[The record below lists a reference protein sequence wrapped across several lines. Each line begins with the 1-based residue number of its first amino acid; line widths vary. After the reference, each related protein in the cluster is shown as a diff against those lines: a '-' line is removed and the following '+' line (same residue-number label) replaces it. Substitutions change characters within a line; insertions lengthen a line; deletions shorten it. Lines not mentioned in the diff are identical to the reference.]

1 MWRVRNPV
9 EIAFG
14 AGAFEQLGAAVR
26 GRPYALVTYTDVQ
39 PFDGLVRRAA
49 ALAGEPAV
57 LIRNV
62 PPNPDFQSL
71 TESCRALAT
80 AAVRPALVVAI
91 GGGSVLDAAKV
102 LAASGGDFT
111 RVRAH
116 LENGAARGLAPLP
129 IIAVPTTA
137 GTGSEV
143 TCWATVWDKDARRKH
158 SLTHD
163 GLYPERALIDPL
175 LTLGTPRSVTV
186 AAGLDALSHALE
198 SLWNVNA
205 NPVSAALAVDAAR
218 TVLETLPSLADDLAS
233 PDLRLRMMRA
243 ATLAGLAF
251 SNTKTA
257 LAHSLSYHFTLNHG
271 VPHGIAC
278 SFSLP
283 MVMKSAVGCDPACDA
298 ALRAIFGPDLVA
310 APARLSDFLARL
322 GVSTRAEDHGIASGE
337 WQRLIDD
344 ALAGERGRHIHG
356 RRDPLLEAAEGT
368 SSESHGNDIRKR
380 TRNPRRRTP

>member
-1 MWRVRNPV
+1 MWRYRNPV

-26 GRPYALVTYTDVQ
+26 GRPYALVTYGDAE

-62 PPNPDFQSL
+62 PPNPDFRSL

-80 AAVRPALVVAI
+80 AAARPALVVAI

-102 LAASGGDFT
+102 LAASGGDFA

-129 IIAVPTTA
+129 IVAVPTTA

-163 GLYPERALIDPL
+163 GLYPEHALIDPL
-175 LTLGTPRSVTV
+175 LTLGTPRGVTV

-218 TVLETLPSLADDLAS
+218 TVLETLPALAADLAS
-233 PDLRLRMMRA
+233 AGLRLSMMRA

-283 MVMKSAVGCDPACDA
+283 LVMKSALGCDPGCDA
-298 ALRAIFGPDLVA
+298 ALKAIFGPDLAA
-310 APARLSDFLARL
+310 APARLGDFLARL
-322 GVSTRAEDHGIASGE
+322 GVSTRAEDHGIAAGE

-344 ALAGERGRHIHG
+344 ALAGERGRNFLG
-356 RRDPLLEAAEGT
+356 RREALLAAAE
-368 SSESHGNDIRKR
+368 
-380 TRNPRRRTP
+380 

>member
-1 MWRVRNPV
+1 MWRFRNPV

-14 AGAFEQLGAAVR
+14 AGAFEQLGTAVR
-26 GRPYALVTYTDVQ
+26 GRPYALVTYADVQ

-163 GLYPERALIDPL
+163 ALYPERALIDPL

-310 APARLSDFLARL
+310 APARLSDFLVRL

-344 ALAGERGRHIHG
+344 ALAGERGKNLLG
-356 RRDPLLEAAEGT
+356 RREALLEAAE
-368 SSESHGNDIRKR
+368 
-380 TRNPRRRTP
+380 

>member
-1 MWRVRNPV
+1 MWRYRNPV

-14 AGAFEQLGAAVR
+14 AGAFEHLGAAVR
-26 GRPYALVTYTDVQ
+26 GRPYALVTYGDAE
-39 PFDGLVRRAA
+39 PFDGLARRAA

-57 LIRNV
+57 LVRNV

-71 TESCRALAT
+71 AQSCRALAS

-102 LAASGGDFT
+102 LAASSGDFA

-116 LENGAARGLAPLP
+116 FENGAARGLAPLP

-143 TCWATVWDKDARRKH
+143 TCWATVWDKEAHRKH
-158 SLTHD
+158 SLTHE

-175 LTLGTPRSVTV
+175 LTLGAPRAVTV

-205 NPVSAALAVDAAR
+205 NPVSGALAVSAAR
-218 TVLETLPSLADDLAS
+218 AVLETLPALAGDLAS
-233 PDLRLRMMRA
+233 LELRTRMMRA

-257 LAHSLSYHFTLNHG
+257 LAHSLSYHFTLHHG

-283 MVMKSAVGCDPACDA
+283 LVMRSALGCDPACDA
-298 ALRAIFGPDLVA
+298 ALKEIFGADLAA
-310 APARLSDFLARL
+310 APDRLAEFLGNL

-337 WQRLIDD
+337 WRRLVDD
-344 ALAGERGRHIHG
+344 ALAGERGKNFLG
-356 RRDPLLEAAEGT
+356 RRDALLAAT
-368 SSESHGNDIRKR
+368 
-380 TRNPRRRTP
+380 

>member
-1 MWRVRNPV
+1 MWRYRNPV
-9 EIAFG
+9 EISFG

-26 GRPYALVTYTDVQ
+26 GRPYALVTYGDAE

-71 TESCRALAT
+71 AESCRALAT
-80 AAVRPALVVAI
+80 AAARPALVVAI

-102 LAASGGDFT
+102 LAASGGDFA

-129 IIAVPTTA
+129 IVAVPTTA

-175 LTLGTPRSVTV
+175 LTLGTPR
-186 AAGLDALSHALE
+186 
-198 SLWNVNA
+198 
-205 NPVSAALAVDAAR
+205 AR
-218 TVLETLPSLADDLAS
+218 
-233 PDLRLRMMRA
+233 
-243 ATLAGLAF
+243 
-251 SNTKTA
+251 
-257 LAHSLSYHFTLNHG
+257 
-271 VPHGIAC
+271 
-278 SFSLP
+278 
-283 MVMKSAVGCDPACDA
+283 
-298 ALRAIFGPDLVA
+298 
-310 APARLSDFLARL
+310 
-322 GVSTRAEDHGIASGE
+322 
-337 WQRLIDD
+337 
-344 ALAGERGRHIHG
+344 
-356 RRDPLLEAAEGT
+356 
-368 SSESHGNDIRKR
+368 
-380 TRNPRRRTP
+380 

>member
-1 MWRVRNPV
+1 MWRYRNPV
-9 EIAFG
+9 EITFG
-14 AGAFEQLGAAVR
+14 ARAFEQLGAAVG
-26 GRPYALVTYTDVQ
+26 GRPYALVTYGEAA

-57 LIRNV
+57 LIRDV

-71 TESCRALAT
+71 SESCRALT
-80 AAVRPALVVAI
+80 AALQRPVLVVAI

-102 LAASGGDFT
+102 IAASGGDFT

-143 TCWATVWDKDARRKH
+143 TCWATIWDKEKRRKY
-158 SLTHD
+158 SLTHE

-175 LTLGTPRSVTV
+175 LTLGAPRAVTV

-205 NPVSAALAVDAAR
+205 NPVSTALAVSAAR
-218 TVLETLPSLADDLAS
+218 TVLETLPAVARDLAGAE
-233 PDLRLRMMRA
+233 LRLAMMRA

-283 MVMKSAVGCDPACDA
+283 LVMKSAIGCDAACDA
-298 ALRAIFGPDLVA
+298 ALVSIFGPELA
-310 APARLSDFLARL
+310 SAPARLADFLEGL
-322 GVSTRAEDHGIASGE
+322 GVSTRAEDHGIAAGE
-337 WQRLIDD
+337 WRALLDD
-344 ALAGERGRHIHG
+344 ALAGERGKNFLG
-356 RRDPLLEAAEGT
+356 RRDALLPAT
-368 SSESHGNDIRKR
+368 
-380 TRNPRRRTP
+380 

>member
-1 MWRVRNPV
+1 MWRYRNPV

-26 GRPYALVTYTDVQ
+26 GRPYALVTYGDAV
-39 PFDGLVRRAA
+39 PFDGLANRAS
-49 ALAGEPAV
+49 ALAGAPAV
-57 LIRNV
+57 TIRNV

-71 TESCRALAT
+71 TESCRALAA
-80 AAVRPALVVAI
+80 AAVRPQLVVAI

-102 LAASGGDFT
+102 LAASGGDFA

-116 LENGAARGLAPLP
+116 LENGAARALAPLP
-129 IIAVPTTA
+129 IVAVPTTA

-163 GLYPERALIDPL
+163 ALYPERALIDPM
-175 LTLGTPRSVTV
+175 LTLGTPRGVTV

-218 TVLETLPSLADDLAS
+218 TVLETLPALAADLGSL
-233 PDLRLRMMRA
+233 DLRLRMMRA

-257 LAHSLSYHFTLNHG
+257 LAHSLSYHFTLHHG

-283 MVMKSAVGCDPACDA
+283 LVMQSAIGCDSGCDA
-298 ALRAIFGPDLVA
+298 ALAAIFGPDLA
-310 APARLSDFLARL
+310 SAPGRLAEFLARL
-322 GVSTRAEDHGIASGE
+322 GVSTRAEDHGIAAGE

-344 ALAGERGRHIHG
+344 ALAGERGKNFLG
-356 RRDPLLEAAEGT
+356 RREALLAAAE
-368 SSESHGNDIRKR
+368 
-380 TRNPRRRTP
+380 

>member
-1 MWRVRNPV
+1 MWRYRNPV
-9 EIAFG
+9 EVAFG

-26 GRPYALVTYTDVQ
+26 GRAYALVTYGDAE
-39 PFDGLVRRAA
+39 PFDALARRAA

-57 LIRNV
+57 LVRNV

-71 TESCRALAT
+71 AQSCRALAT
-80 AAVRPALVVAI
+80 AAVRPQLVVAI

-102 LAASGGDFT
+102 LAASGGDFA
-111 RVRAH
+111 RVRGH

-129 IIAVPTTA
+129 MVAVPTTA

-143 TCWATVWDKDARRKH
+143 TCWATVWDKDARRKY
-158 SLTHD
+158 SLTHE

-175 LTLGTPRSVTV
+175 LTLGTPHAVTV

-205 NPVSAALAVDAAR
+205 NPVSAALAIEAAR
-218 TVLETLPSLADDLAS
+218 AVLATLPALAADLARV
-233 PDLRLRMMRA
+233 DLRAAMMRA

-283 MVMKSAVGCDPACDA
+283 LVMKSALGCDPACDA
-298 ALRAIFGPDLVA
+298 ALEAIFGVELAA
-310 APARLSDFLARL
+310 APERLADFLASL
-322 GVSTRAEDHGIASGE
+322 GVSTRAEDHGIAAGE
-337 WQRLIDD
+337 WRRLVDE
-344 ALAGERGRHIHG
+344 ALAGERGKNFVG
-356 RRDPLLEAAEGT
+356 RREALLEAT
-368 SSESHGNDIRKR
+368 
-380 TRNPRRRTP
+380 

>member
-1 MWRVRNPV
+1 MWRYRNPV

-14 AGAFEQLGAAVR
+14 AGAFEQLGAAVG
-26 GRPYALVTYTDVQ
+26 GRPYALVTYADAE
-39 PFDGLVRRAA
+39 PFDRLARRAA

-62 PPNPDFQSL
+62 PPNPDFASL
-71 TESCRALAT
+71 AESCQVFAT
-80 AAVRPALVVAI
+80 AQQRPALVVAI

-102 LAASGGDFT
+102 LAASGGDFA
-111 RVRAH
+111 RVRAF
-116 LENGAARGLAPLP
+116 LDNGARTLAPLP

-143 TCWATVWDKDARRKH
+143 TCWATVWDKDTRRKY

-175 LTLGTPRSVTV
+175 LTAGTPRAVTV

-205 NPVSAALAVDAAR
+205 NPVSASLAVSAAR
-218 TVLETLPSLADDLAS
+218 AVLETLPALARELGKAE
-233 PDLRLRMMRA
+233 LRLGMMRA

-257 LAHSLSYHFTLNHG
+257 LAHSLSYHFTLHHG
-271 VPHGIAC
+271 IAHGIAC

-283 MVMKSAVGCDPACDA
+283 LVMRSAIGCDPVCDA
-298 ALRAIFGPDLVA
+298 ALAAIFGPDLAA
-310 APARLSDFLARL
+310 APDRLTAFLEGL

-337 WQRLIDD
+337 WQKLIDD
-344 ALAGERGRHIHG
+344 ALAGERGKNFLG
-356 RRDPLLEAAEGT
+356 RRETLLSAV
-368 SSESHGNDIRKR
+368 
-380 TRNPRRRTP
+380 

>member
-1 MWRVRNPV
+1 MWRYRNPV

-26 GRPYALVTYTDVQ
+26 GRPYALVTYGDAE
-39 PFDGLVRRAA
+39 PFDALVRRAA
-49 ALAGEPAV
+49 GLAGEPAV

-62 PPNPDFQSL
+62 PPNPDFGAL
-71 TESCRALAT
+71 TQSCRALST

-102 LAASGGDFT
+102 LAASGGDFA
-111 RVRAH
+111 RVRTH
-116 LENGAARGLAPLP
+116 LENGAARALAPLP
-129 IIAVPTTA
+129 IVAVPTTA

-143 TCWATVWDKDARRKH
+143 TCWATVWDKDTRRKH
-158 SLTHD
+158 SLTHE

-175 LTLGTPRSVTV
+175 LTLGTPRGVTV

-205 NPVSAALAVDAAR
+205 NPVSTALAVDAAR
-218 TVLETLPSLADDLAS
+218 AVLETLPALAADLAS
-233 PDLRLRMMRA
+233 VERRLAMMRA

-257 LAHSLSYHFTLNHG
+257 LAHSLSYHFTLHHG

-283 MVMKSAVGCDPACDA
+283 LVMRSAIGCDPACDA
-298 ALRAIFGPDLVA
+298 ALKAVFGADLAA
-310 APARLSDFLARL
+310 APERLAEFLARL
-322 GVSTRAEDHGIASGE
+322 GVSTRAEDHGVAAGE

-344 ALAGERGRHIHG
+344 ALAGERGKNFLG
-356 RRDPLLEAAEGT
+356 RREALLEAT
-368 SSESHGNDIRKR
+368 
-380 TRNPRRRTP
+380 